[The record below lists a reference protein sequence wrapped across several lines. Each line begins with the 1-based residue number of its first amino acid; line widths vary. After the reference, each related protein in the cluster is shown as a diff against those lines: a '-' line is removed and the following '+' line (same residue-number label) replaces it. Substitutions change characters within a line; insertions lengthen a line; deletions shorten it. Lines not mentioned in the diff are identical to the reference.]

1 MRPAIKAVT
10 HRRLIWRGRPR
21 VYSLAALP
29 RRPFH
34 RTPTATKAVVI
45 VAATPTPSIQ
55 AKKEEILRQIRQ
67 AATDYNSLVDDEKRP
82 GSMKHLILVLENKGS
97 GLWEILIQKYQQN
110 SMS

>member
-1 MRPAIKAVT
+1 MVIILLVGCAT
-10 HRRLIWRGRPR
+10 QT
-21 VYSLAALP
+21 ALP
-29 RRPFH
+29 TNPPPASQ
-34 RTPTATKAVVI
+34 TLVDIATVTATIAS
-45 VAATPTPSIQ
+45 ATATPSIQ
-55 AKKEEILRQIRQ
+55 AQKEEILRQMRQ